1 MFRKYLKKMN
11 WDDNAY
17 LISKNRYSE
26 NSIIAEVFTEN
37 HGKIS
42 GIIFGGTSKK
52 IKNYLQIGNKIH
64 VNYNT
69 KSPTRIGYFKI
80 EILKALTPLYFD
92 FNQKLSCISSAMHLI
107 KLLTAEAQSNNEI
120 FNLIDKFFIILTSE
134 NWIQEYI
141 FWELELLK
149 LLGYDLELKN
159 MVEKEIIDEKVNYFV
174 KSSSEKKIIPNFLI
188 DDNNNNVDLK
198 NLLKGLKLVTDY
210 LEKSIL
216 KPNNLNIPSS
226 RTHFLNLLK

>member
-1 MFRKYLKKMN
+1 MI
-11 WDDNAY
+11 WDDNGY

-26 NSIIAEVFTEN
+26 NSIIAEVFTKN

-52 IKNYLQIGNKIH
+52 IKNYLQIGNKIY

-80 EILKALTPLYFD
+80 EILNALTPIYFD
-92 FNQKLSCISSAMHLI
+92 HNQKLSCITSAMHLI
-107 KLLTAEAQSNNEI
+107 KLLTAEAQSNKEI
-120 FNLIDKFFIILTSE
+120 FKLIDYFFKILNSK
-134 NWIQEYI
+134 NWLKEYI

-159 MVEKEIIDEKVNYFV
+159 IVEKEIINHQANYYV
-174 KSSSEKKIIPNFLI
+174 SSSTEKKIVPNFLI
-188 DDNNNNVDLK
+188 DNNSKDIDKK
-198 NLLKGLKLVTDY
+198 NLLKGLKLVSDY
-210 LEKSIL
+210 LEKTIL
-216 KPNNLNIPSS
+216 KPNNINLPSS
-226 RTHFLNLLK
+226 RVHFVNLLK